1 MFKVYREKSGRTP
14 HAERS
19 LSRLWQTVL
28 PELRRFPA
36 DERRQALQRARN
48 RQLDAVELVVLAIW
62 LVLVTAL
69 MRDMVTSAPEAE
81 RLAYSVVMN
90 LLVTVPLLLLVFVP
104 IHIRRLRRGLRAQ
117 LEPRSPS

>member
-1 MFKVYREKSGRTP
+1 MFKVFREKSGRTRR
-14 HAERS
+14 AGRS
-19 LSRLWQTVL
+19 MSRLWQTVL

-36 DERRQALQRARN
+36 NERQQALQRARN
-48 RQLDAVELVVLAIW
+48 SHLDAVELVVLAIW

-69 MRDMVTSAPEAE
+69 MRDMVNSAPEAG

-117 LEPRSPS
+117 LESRSPS

>member
-1 MFKVYREKSGRTP
+1 M
-14 HAERS
+14 
-19 LSRLWQTVL
+19 SRLWQTVL

-36 DERRQALQRARN
+36 NERQQALQRARN
-48 RQLDAVELVVLAIW
+48 SHLDAVELVVLAIW

-69 MRDMVTSAPEAE
+69 MRDMVNSAPEAG

-117 LEPRSPS
+117 LESRSPS